1 MKRTLLSLVM
11 LIMTAVAVWADVIP
25 ATKADVGKVLCSD
38 GSIYATVSAATA
50 AGKTAQAMIA
60 YVNDEQGVALGIS
73 LEDGPIADIDNGCKH
88 DVAVSVAKAFNT
100 SHPIEG
106 GTWRLPTVQDWE
118 HMFITCGSPTAY
130 IASLPNSG
138 LLTDD
143 YPFESGLIRSMM
155 ISAGG
160 AAFYDNAY
168 GYGYWSDTELPTMKG
183 TWWTYYFTFPPNG
196 DDFKCGFTPSVQG
209 HVRPCVEFKVPLAG
223 DYYHLT
229 FKEGTEDADLWTY
242 SPVPAGKIGSIEYFG
257 NKKVK
262 GVRLVNAET
271 QGQYMNMRQTR
282 WVFTMPAFDDEV
294 EVEYYP
300 TLADSED
307 NSVAID
313 AMNGTTQETLCLN
326 TVVPLGWYIFTAPF
340 DISAETAQMRCAF
353 SEMRAFVGSSFV
365 NSEGGDDAS
374 MPPTINL
381 YFDKVTEMKAGVP
394 YLVKTAMERDF
405 YIYTFSNVTVSNVST
420 TVESKYAYF
429 VPTLSRTLVT
439 DDPQDVLFAESPAII
454 NKGVYPNT
462 TTYFPPVPYHPEAP
476 IQVKGFSGYFW
487 LTPNVEKVFP
497 DGGSRFEIV
506 FGPYVPEKETTIGDA
521 NGDGVIN
528 MSDVDII
535 VNYMLGKTESSF
547 NAEAADANKD
557 GKIGMP
563 DIMYIVHHILNGEFP
578 NEE

>member
-38 GSIYATVSAATA
+38 GSIYATVSDATA

-60 YVNDEQGVALGIS
+60 YVDDEKGTALGIS

-183 TWWTYYFTFPPNG
+183 T
-196 DDFKCGFTPSVQG
+196 G

-394 YLVKTAMERDF
+394 YLVKTAMEKDL
-405 YIYTFSNVTVSNVST
+405 YTSLFSNVTVNNVYT

-476 IQVKGFSGYFW
+476 AWIKGFSGYFW
-487 LTPNVEKVFP
+487 LTPEVEKVFP
-497 DGGSRFEIV
+497 YGGSRFEIV
-506 FGPYVPEKETTIGDA
+506 FGPYVPEKETIAGDV
-521 NGDGVIN
+521 NGDGEVNVGDLVAI
-528 MSDVDII
+528 S
-535 VNYMLGKTESSF
+535 NYMAGDNSVSKD
-547 NAEAADANKD
+547 AADVNKD
-557 GKIGMP
+557 GEVNVGDLVAISN
-563 DIMYIVHHILNGEFP
+563 IMSG

>member
-1 MKRTLLSLVM
+1 M

-143 YPFESGLIRSMM
+143 YPFESGLIMSMM

-183 TWWTYYFTFPPNG
+183 TWWTYYFTFPPNS
-196 DDFKCGFTPSVQG
+196 DNYKWGFTPSVSG

-271 QGQYMNMRQTR
+271 QGQYMNTRQTR

-405 YIYTFSNVTVSNVST
+405 YIYT
-420 TVESKYAYF
+420 
-429 VPTLSRTLVT
+429 
-439 DDPQDVLFAESPAII
+439 VLFAESPAII

-476 IQVKGFSGYFW
+476 AWIKGFSGYFW
-487 LTPNVEKVFP
+487 LTPEVEKVFP
-497 DGGSRFEIV
+497 YGGSRFEIV
-506 FGPYVPEKETTIGDA
+506 FGPYVPEKETIAGDV
-521 NGDGVIN
+521 NGDGEVNVGDLVAI
-528 MSDVDII
+528 S
-535 VNYMLGKTESSF
+535 NYMAGDNSVSKD
-547 NAEAADANKD
+547 AADVNKD
-557 GKIGMP
+557 GEVNVGDLVAISN
-563 DIMYIVHHILNGEFP
+563 IMSG

>member
-1 MKRTLLSLVM
+1 
-11 LIMTAVAVWADVIP
+11 
-25 ATKADVGKVLCSD
+25 
-38 GSIYATVSAATA
+38 
-50 AGKTAQAMIA
+50 
-60 YVNDEQGVALGIS
+60 
-73 LEDGPIADIDNGCKH
+73 
-88 DVAVSVAKAFNT
+88 
-100 SHPIEG
+100 
-106 GTWRLPTVQDWE
+106 
-118 HMFITCGSPTAY
+118 
-130 IASLPNSG
+130 
-138 LLTDD
+138 
-143 YPFESGLIRSMM
+143 
-155 ISAGG
+155 
-160 AAFYDNAY
+160 
-168 GYGYWSDTELPTMKG
+168 
-183 TWWTYYFTFPPNG
+183 
-196 DDFKCGFTPSVQG
+196 
-209 HVRPCVEFKVPLAG
+209 
-223 DYYHLT
+223 
-229 FKEGTEDADLWTY
+229 
-242 SPVPAGKIGSIEYFG
+242 
-257 NKKVK
+257 
-262 GVRLVNAET
+262 
-271 QGQYMNMRQTR
+271 
-282 WVFTMPAFDDEV
+282 MPAFDDEV

-326 TVVPLGWYIFTAPF
+326 TGVPLGWYIFTAPF

-476 IQVKGFSGYFW
+476 AWIKGFSGYFW
-487 LTPNVEKVFP
+487 LTPEVEKVFP
-497 DGGSRFEIV
+497 YGGSRFEIV
-506 FGPYVPEKETTIGDA
+506 FGPYVPEKETIAGDV
-521 NGDGVIN
+521 NGDGEVNVGDLVAI
-528 MSDVDII
+528 S
-535 VNYMLGKTESSF
+535 NYMAGDNSVSKD
-547 NAEAADANKD
+547 AADVNKD
-557 GKIGMP
+557 GEVNVGDLVAISN
-563 DIMYIVHHILNGEFP
+563 IMSG